1 MADTVDQKLLRQTKF
16 PVEFNQKVDMQKVNV
31 EVMKRWIAGKISEI
45 LGNEDDVVIE
55 LCFNLLEGSRF
66 VCSNTPRFEAS
77 PHSSI
82 HQPNIKV
89 LQIQL
94 TGFLDKDNPAF
105 CKELWSLCL
114 SAQLN
119 PQGVPK
125 ELLEAKKL
133 ELIQEKVIIP
143 KIGMS
148 DILTEL

>member
-1 MADTVDQKLLRQTKF
+1 
-16 PVEFNQKVDMQKVNV
+16 
-31 EVMKRWIAGKISEI
+31 
-45 LGNEDDVVIE
+45 
-55 LCFNLLEGSRF
+55 
-66 VCSNTPRFEAS
+66 
-77 PHSSI
+77 
-82 HQPNIKV
+82 V

-133 ELIQEKVIIP
+133 ELIQEKVIFAKMGTLDALI
-143 KIGMS
+143 
-148 DILTEL
+148 EL